1 MEFDFSEKL
10 AILKITTDVIKA
22 DGTLHQGEMKFLEQ
36 LKKDLGFDIP
46 TIEAAEDLDRDT
58 ALVTLHNLTYKKK
71 KALVQILKDVA
82 VSDNFLH
89 EKEMNLIL
97 STFTSMGL
105 GEELE

>member
-1 MEFDFSEKL
+1 MEFDFNEKL
-10 AILKITTDVIKA
+10 AVLKITTDVIKA
-22 DGTLHQGEMKFLEQ
+22 DGTLHQGEMKFLEE

-58 ALVTLHNLTYKKK
+58 ALVSLHKLTYDKK
-71 KALVQILKDVA
+71 KALVEILRNVA
-82 VSDNFLH
+82 VSDNLLH
-89 EKEMNLIL
+89 EKEMDLII